1 MQGTHFAGIA
11 LRDNKDVR
19 RIVELCD
26 GLDDDNPD
34 QRDVKKY
41 LTQFLLIKVCGI
53 YENEIDEII
62 RERASRSC
70 DAEVVSFI
78 LNTVS
83 AYKHLKLDSLKGNV
97 VGKFSS
103 ERKKEFIERVDGSR
117 AEAAYN
123 SIVGAR
129 NAVAHGSNTTM
140 TYGEF
145 KRKSRD
151 ADGVLADP
159 AAVLAKD

>member
-26 GLDDDNPD
+26 GLDDGNPD

-41 LTQFLLIKVCGI
+41 PTQFLLIKACGI

-70 DAEVVSFI
+70 DDEVVSFI

-83 AYKHLKLDSLKGNV
+83 AYKHLKLDSLKGNI

-103 ERKKEFIERVDGSR
+103 ERKKEFVERVDGSR

-145 KRKSRD
+145 KKKSRD

>member
-1 MQGTHFAGIA
+1 M
-11 LRDNKDVR
+11 RDDKDVR

-26 GLDDDNPD
+26 GLDDGNPD

-41 LTQFLLIKVCGI
+41 LTQFLLIKACGI

-62 RERASRSC
+62 RERAGRSC
-70 DAEVVSFI
+70 DGEVASFVS
-78 LNTVS
+78 NTMPS
-83 AYKHLKLDSLKGNV
+83 YKHLGLDSLKGNV

-103 ERKKEFIERVDGSR
+103 ERKKKFIERVDGSS
-117 AEAAYN
+117 AEAAYKG
-123 SIVGAR
+123 IVSAR

-140 TYGEF
+140 TYDEF
-145 KRKSRD
+145 KKKFRD
-151 ADGVLADP
+151 ADGVLADL

>member
-1 MQGTHFAGIA
+1 M
-11 LRDNKDVR
+11 RDNKDVR

-26 GLDDDNPD
+26 RLDDDNPD

-129 NAVAHGSNTTM
+129 NAVAHESNITM
-140 TYGEF
+140 TFDEF
-145 KRKSRD
+145 KKKSRD
-151 ADGVLADP
+151 ADGVLADL

>member
-19 RIVELCD
+19 RIVEVCD

-34 QRDVKKY
+34 QRDVKKH

-129 NAVAHGSNTTM
+129 NAVAHGSNITM
-140 TYGEF
+140 TFDEF
-145 KRKSRD
+145 KKKSRD
-151 ADGVLADP
+151 ADGVLADL

>member
-1 MQGTHFAGIA
+1 M
-11 LRDNKDVR
+11 RDDNDVK

-41 LTQFLLIKVCGI
+41 LTQFLLIKACGI
-53 YENEIDEII
+53 YESEIDEII
-62 RERASRSC
+62 RERAGRSC

-103 ERKKEFIERVDGSR
+103 KRKKEFIERVDGSR

-129 NAVAHGSNTTM
+129 NAVAHGRNTAM
-140 TYGEF
+140 TYEEF
-145 KRKSRD
+145 KKKFRD
-151 ADGVLADP
+151 ADGVLVDL
-159 AAVLAKD
+159 AAVLAKG

>member
-1 MQGTHFAGIA
+1 M
-11 LRDNKDVR
+11 RDNKDVR
-19 RIVELCD
+19 RIVEVCD

-34 QRDVKKY
+34 QRDVKKH

-129 NAVAHGSNTTM
+129 NAVAHGSNITM
-140 TYGEF
+140 TFDEF
-145 KRKSRD
+145 KKKSRD
-151 ADGVLADP
+151 ADGVLADL

>member
-129 NAVAHGSNTTM
+129 NAVAHGSNITM
-140 TYGEF
+140 TFDEF
-145 KRKSRD
+145 KKKSRD
-151 ADGVLADP
+151 ADGVLADL

>member
-1 MQGTHFAGIA
+1 M
-11 LRDNKDVR
+11 RDNKDVR

-26 GLDDDNPD
+26 RLDGDNPD

-129 NAVAHGSNTTM
+129 NAVAHGSNITM
-140 TYGEF
+140 TFDEF
-145 KRKSRD
+145 KKKSRD
-151 ADGVLADP
+151 ADGVLADL

>member
-26 GLDDDNPD
+26 RLDGDNPD

-129 NAVAHGSNTTM
+129 NAVAHGSNITM
-140 TYGEF
+140 TFDEF
-145 KRKSRD
+145 KKKSRD
-151 ADGVLADP
+151 ADGVLADL

>member
-1 MQGTHFAGIA
+1 M
-11 LRDNKDVR
+11 RDNKDVR

-26 GLDDDNPD
+26 RLDDDNPD

-129 NAVAHGSNTTM
+129 NAVAHGSNITM
-140 TYGEF
+140 TFDEF
-145 KRKSRD
+145 KKKSRD
-151 ADGVLADP
+151 ADGVLADL